1 MTNVI
6 KSAIGTNPYMGIY
19 YPDKPKIVPKPNPKP
34 KYNDYSDKLNFS
46 QFNKKKYIIKWNH
59 KPDGF

>member
-1 MTNVI
+1 MLNII
-6 KSAIGTNPYMGIY
+6 KSAINSNPYMGIY
-19 YPDKPKIVPKPNPKP
+19 YPHKPKIVPKPKPKP

-46 QFNKKKYIIKWNH
+46 HFNKKKYIIKWNH